1 MKIKEPCEEYINM
14 EEPSEPI
21 SRMVFLEKKG
31 KEETYEEYKKKE
43 NNKKRT

>member
-14 EEPSEPI
+14 DQPKGI